1 MKGGFKDVAYTDT
14 KNHVVWGFA
23 LGIIVTGLAAVSFI
37 KGMHLGV
44 GYLLLIAGVWMLA
57 TACWHTKNGMRA
69 VMTLNDDGIDLGGGL
84 FVRYEDIDKIWAGD
98 PFPMNPMGR
107 LNIVFH
113 LNDRAE
119 IVQTKRSV
127 SLTLRTFLSLT
138 TVGCNISMIR
148 KKKSVSLMA
157 PGLRPLDGTK
167 QSEDDIIEE
176 LYARVDAAQI
186 D

>member
-1 MKGGFKDVAYTDT
+1 MKGGFKDAVYTDT
-14 KNHVVWGFA
+14 KNHVIWGFI
-23 LGIIVTGLAAVSFI
+23 LGIIVTGISAVSFI
-37 KGMHLGV
+37 KGMHQGV
-44 GYLLLIAGVWMLA
+44 GYLLLITGIWMLA
-57 TACWHTKNGMRA
+57 TACWHTKNGMKA
-69 VMTLNDDGIDLGGGL
+69 VMTLNVDGVQLPDGV

-113 LNDRAE
+113 LKNEAA
-119 IVQTKRSV
+119 ITQTKRSV
-127 SLTLRTFLSLT
+127 SHSLRTFLSLT

-157 PGLRPLDGTK
+157 PGLRPLDGSK